1 MLLHVL
7 DLCGVAVFAISG
19 VASARRVGMDIFGI
33 LVIAVITA
41 LGGGTLRDLLLG
53 RHPVFWLDDAA
64 YLAVISATVAATLVY
79 VRWWPTPTQLLY
91 LADTGGLAL
100 FTVGGTQAALAL
112 GTAWHAAIIM
122 GMLSGCAGGILRDV
136 LCGEVPY
143 ILRREVYATAALAG
157 AGLLHPAPTPG
168 DAGASLGPRGDGDS
182 RRRSPRD
189 TLAQL
194 APPGLLPRHRMS
206 AFPSLQ
212 RARSDTVGETPT
224 VSENP
229 PREISCAKIAC
240 YFGEISAR
248 LATVVDLGEPW

>member
-41 LGGGTLRDLLLG
+41 IGGGTLRDLLLG
-53 RHPVFWLDDAA
+53 RHPVFWIDDAA
-64 YLAVISATVAATLVY
+64 YLAVISTTVAATLVY

-100 FTVGGTQAALAL
+100 FTVGGTQTALVL
-112 GTAWHAAIIM
+112 GTHWHAAIVM

-143 ILRREVYATAALAG
+143 LLRCEVYATAALAG
-157 AGLLHPAPTPG
+157 AGLYILLLRLGAPEL
-168 DAGASLGPRGDGDS
+168 ASALV
-182 RRRSPRD
+182 
-189 TLAQL
+189 A
-194 APPGLLPRHRMS
+194 M
-206 AFPSLQ
+206 
-212 RARSDTVGETPT
+212 V
-224 VSENP
+224 
-229 PREISCAKIAC
+229 
-240 YFGEISAR
+240 
-248 LATVVDLGEPW
+248 TVVAIRLVTRWRNWHLPAFSPGAG